1 MRRKTSV
8 EDKTESITLRVE
20 KKVLDKLREEAKRE
34 MKSVNVLGNQ
44 ILKFY
49 VNWHSV
55 AVDAG
60 FVYIDKK
67 NLSRMADRLT
77 EKQIDQILDEY
88 FENEFIGR
96 IKMITGNTAEIDRFL
111 RAMEGWLLGSG
122 LRYRHMTNN
131 GIQTYVIQHDMG
143 KNAAYYIK
151 SYWKRSLE
159 FMKAKDV
166 QVRSTNDTLW
176 VEFTT

>member
-1 MRRKTSV
+1 MRRAA
-8 EDKTESITLRVE
+8 EPQNKTESITLRVE
-20 KKVLDKLREEAKRE
+20 KKVLDKLRDEASRE

-60 FVYIDKK
+60 FIYIDKK
-67 NLSRMADRLT
+67 NLSRIADKLT
-77 EKQIDQILDEY
+77 EEEIDQILDGY
-88 FENEFIGR
+88 FENEFVGR
-96 IKMITGNTAEIDRFL
+96 LKMLTGDTKLDRFL
-111 RAMEGWLLGSG
+111 KMMEGWMFGSG

-131 GIQTYVIQHDMG
+131 GIHTYVIQHDMG

-151 SYWKRSLE
+151 TYFKRSLQ